1 MRGRAL
7 AAAMQRAEAAIVG
20 GLLPPGTVRR
30 VGGVVCL
37 TAPFIPHP
45 FVNRAIGFGTF
56 ADPDE
61 ALLERIER
69 LFERA
74 GTPPR
79 VTLPGDLASTRSRR
93 LLDRRGFTLHEP
105 QLDSVLLHDAAG
117 IPDPPAIRGLTIERL
132 RPEDV
137 TLYAR
142 TAAASFP
149 ERPRFEEA
157 VLPVAR
163 RAIRS
168 RTLHPFLARIDGE
181 AAGTGLLT
189 FVGRVAGMS
198 NGTVLERFRG
208 RGIQKA
214 LLARRMREG
223 LRRGYRVF
231 FSQTQTQASLHN
243 MLDLDWRVLYVNA
256 DYERR

>member
-1 MRGRAL
+1 
-7 AAAMQRAEAAIVG
+7 
-20 GLLPPGTVRR
+20 
-30 VGGVVCL
+30 
-37 TAPFIPHP
+37 
-45 FVNRAIGFGTF
+45 
-56 ADPDE
+56 
-61 ALLERIER
+61 
-69 LFERA
+69 
-74 GTPPR
+74 
-79 VTLPGDLASTRSRR
+79 
-93 LLDRRGFTLHEP
+93 
-105 QLDSVLLHDAAG
+105 
-117 IPDPPAIRGLTIERL
+117 
-132 RPEDV
+132 
-137 TLYAR
+137 
-142 TAAASFP
+142 FP